1 MRGQETSVAAPD
13 TSSVAAS
20 TPASLPDLNV
30 GTYNFENVQ
39 KILNH
44 VAFINPFLVP
54 GDGSGRPSRT
64 GKFSGGM
71 VEGGLHRFRVDV
83 HGPSVDS
90 GIRATNMLGQR
101 AGKYRWNWSPIPD
114 GFVAQPGK
122 PPVQIA
128 LDPTISQRF
137 VLQEASFTFGSG
149 EDAFSSFGTGRTF
162 PIVQNGQWR
171 LRALAV
177 GNMVSGAGKFNGLD
191 GTFVFAGNVT
201 ESGEFAGSMV
211 LRVVD
216 PGDRLRAKGPIAPFV
231 PGAGGDPRLFVPE
244 TTYMVFRAQKRQDQS
259 VTFNIGPG
267 GTIRGINV
275 PVEIRRIKVD
285 FSAEGPGGLQNE
297 VDFGG
302 PVASVNSINGVNPLA
317 PGPPPTPTAPATSQG
332 VATYSFRDNE
342 GSPVGKFDSSFLES
356 RTFGLPLAEAPGLPA
371 SRFGFFG
378 PLLTDEGYFSKAQ
391 GMMLGSGAASIMP
404 YVLSGMQMLC
414 LEDSEGKFWSD

>member
-1 MRGQETSVAAPD
+1 MTTPA
-13 TSSVAAS
+13 TSSVVTPAA
-20 TPASLPDLNV
+20 ASLPDLNV

-54 GDGSGRPSRT
+54 GDGSGRASRPV
-64 GKFSGGM
+64 KFSGGI

-83 HGPSVDS
+83 YGPSVES
-90 GIRATNMLGQR
+90 GIQAANMLGQR
-101 AGKYRWNWSPIPD
+101 AGKFHWNWSPIPE

-122 PPVQIA
+122 SPVQIA
-128 LDPTISQRF
+128 LNPAISQRF

-149 EDAFSSFGTGRTF
+149 EDSFSSFGTGRTF

-177 GNMVSGAGKFNGLD
+177 GNMVSGSGKFNGLE

-216 PGDRLRAKGPIAPFV
+216 PDDRLRAKEPIAPFV
-231 PGAGGDPRLFVPE
+231 PGGGGDPRLFVPE
-244 TTYMVFRAQKRQDQS
+244 TTYMMFRAQKRQDRK

-285 FSAEGPGGLQNE
+285 FSAEGSGGLQNQVE
-297 VDFGG
+297 FGG
-302 PVASVNSINGVNPLA
+302 AVASVNSMNGVNPLA
-317 PGPPPTPTAPATSQG
+317 PGPPPTPSAPASSQG
-332 VATYSFRDNE
+332 VATYSFHDNA
-342 GSPVGKFDSSFLES
+342 GSDVGRFDSSFLES
-356 RTFGLPLAEAPGLPA
+356 RTFGLPLAAAPGLPA

-378 PLLTDEGYFSKAQ
+378 PLLTDEGYFSRAK

-414 LEDSEGKFWSD
+414 LEDPEGKFSHN